1 MPWGCKRPT
10 VTFMAPAVAF
20 PVFDS
25 LTQKQHDAL
34 RLAALHLT
42 SKQIALQLGVSPVTI
57 DKRIEAVRA
66 RLGSIP
72 RSDLVRLYVIWREE
86 NDRDTM
92 YDRTIDDL
100 IILGELPGDAPKTT
114 TQPTERPLVFEDSIS
129 FDARA
134 SWERDPVW
142 LRPGLTPSDLGLS
155 GKLAVIFGGAVAILM
170 VAVLSVA
177 CINAL
182 TTLISR

>member
-1 MPWGCKRPT
+1 
-10 VTFMAPAVAF
+10 MAPAVAF

-57 DKRIEAVRA
+57 DKRIETVRA
-66 RLGSIP
+66 RLGNIP
-72 RSDLVRLYVIWREE
+72 RSDLVRLYVIWCEE
-86 NDRDTM
+86 TDANST

-100 IILGELPGDAPKTT
+100 IILGSPPCDPPRSVS
-114 TQPTERPLVFEDSIS
+114 QPTDRTLVFEDSIP

-142 LRPGLTPSDLGLS
+142 LRPGLKPSDLGLG
-155 GKLAVIFGGAVAILM
+155 GKLAVMLGGAVAILM
-170 VAVLSVA
+170 IAVLSMA

-182 TTLISR
+182 MTLIDR